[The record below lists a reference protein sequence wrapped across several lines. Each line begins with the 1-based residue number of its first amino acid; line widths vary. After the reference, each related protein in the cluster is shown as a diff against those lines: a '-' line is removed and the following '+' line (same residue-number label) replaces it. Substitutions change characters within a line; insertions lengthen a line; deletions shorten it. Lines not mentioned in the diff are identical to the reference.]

1 MVGEGENRREE
12 KRVEEIFAL
21 EMDESKAGPHW
32 TYTPRNGVYS
42 MCEMK
47 IH

>member
-21 EMDESKAGPHW
+21 EMDESKAEPHW

-42 MCEMK
+42 MCETK